1 MQAKA
6 EAQISTNNSGRAAIS
21 TSRCSENDRMATE
34 RLQDVFRFTVR
45 STTTLTKP
53 LEFQDVGT
61 ALVTTYGGLD
71 GIPFTGI
78 NINNQRKAV
87 EISFKDAVTAR
98 SCVEHGL
105 VIPNQPLLQFKLA
118 YDDTLRIT
126 FYNVPLN
133 STGAA
138 ETRLVED
145 AGATV
150 IESTTVTKHFNGVEV
165 LTGERRFFCSGRS
178 NFTYLPTVVRLYS
191 GRLLG
196 CRYRGQAHD
205 LATKVQPPAR
215 ASALAQSSNWGA
227 ADSTFYTQPIEPRSR
242 SGTMETNATRSRSS
256 TIASVDTQAVAD
268 VPPTGESAQLE
279 DVVVTPPPPPDAEI
293 PSSPDHKRP
302 RSGTFTDVKDADEY
316 EYECNH
322 KCNECDAM
330 VGTDYHIH
338 VKQLHPT
345 EYDVCYRE
353 WITLKRK
360 DIVAYR
366 KVKKHCSCPIC
377 KTVLILDIN
386 PALYE

>member
-1 MQAKA
+1 M
-6 EAQISTNNSGRAAIS
+6 AI
-21 TSRCSENDRMATE
+21 E

-45 STTTLTKP
+45 STTTLTHP
-53 LEFQDVGT
+53 LEFDAIAFG
-61 ALVTTYGGLD
+61 LVTTYGGSE

-87 EISFKDAVTAR
+87 EISFKDDVTAR

-105 VIPNQPLLQFKLA
+105 VIPNQPLLQFKFA

-215 ASALAQSSNWGA
+215 DTALALSSNWGA
-227 ADSTFYTQPIEPRSR
+227 ADSAFYTPPVEPRFR
-242 SGTMETNATRSRSS
+242 SGTMETHVTRSRSS
-256 TIASVDTQAVAD
+256 TVESIVTEDISLAVDVKNTTISADLPPVLDPVKVDIVA
-268 VPPTGESAQLE
+268 
-279 DVVVTPPPPPDAEI
+279 PPPPEVQPTAITSHSRNRSDSQISLTAGF
-293 PSSPDHKRP
+293 SDGGRSRSPI
-302 RSGTFTDVKDADEY
+302 RSGS
-316 EYECNH
+316 
-322 KCNECDAM
+322 
-330 VGTDYHIH
+330 
-338 VKQLHPT
+338 
-345 EYDVCYRE
+345 
-353 WITLKRK
+353 
-360 DIVAYR
+360 
-366 KVKKHCSCPIC
+366 SCPHRCRFCDSIF
-377 KTVLILDIN
+377 LGYAGYSDHL
-386 PALYE
+386 